1 MTQESKKKVVDK
13 WLTDNYEQLELN
25 SIKTATYD
33 NPLRDDLLALTLQQ
47 FLEMGID
54 RCYEIVIEGKP
65 ENYIT
70 RSMRLN
76 LKSNT
81 SIFYQKYRKPALA
94 IRELKQGSEK
104 HIGLYEMDLAFDA
117 EIPIKDQITRQAL
130 NKLDVYHREIFTKL
144 YLQEWTQEEFCEYYD
159 IPVKELRNNVAS
171 ARKRFKKLYK
181 DIEANVKPFRL

>member
-1 MTQESKKKVVDK
+1 MTQESKKEVVDK
-13 WLTDNYEQLELN
+13 WLSDNYKQLEIN

-54 RCYEIVIEGKP
+54 RCYEIVTEGKP

-70 RSMRLN
+70 RSMRMN

-104 HIGLYEMDLAFDA
+104 HIGLYEMDLAFDS
-117 EIPIKDQITRQAL
+117 EIPLKDQITRATL
-130 NKLDVYHREIFTKL
+130 NKMDVYHREIFTKL
-144 YLQEWTQEEFCEYYD
+144 YLQEWTQDEFCEYYD
-159 IPVKELRNNVAS
+159 IPVRELRNNVAA
-171 ARKRFKKLYK
+171 ARKRFKKIYK
-181 DIEANVKPFRL
+181 DIEANIKPFRI